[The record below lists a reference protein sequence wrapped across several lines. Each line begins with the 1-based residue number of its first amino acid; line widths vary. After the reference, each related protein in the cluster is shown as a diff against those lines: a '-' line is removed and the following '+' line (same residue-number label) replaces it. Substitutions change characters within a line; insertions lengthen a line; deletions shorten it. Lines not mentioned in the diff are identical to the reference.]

1 MKENSITKDTDLFQ
15 LLHQLIG
22 SYNNMLD
29 VIGKINDMMKRYRNI
44 S

>member
-1 MKENSITKDTDLFQ
+1 MEENIITKDNDLSQ

-29 VIGKINDMMKRYRNI
+29 AMYQMNG
-44 S
+44 